1 MGSRRARMIRATA
14 FFLLL
19 LQAASTHQAA
29 VPTDANLVLTEAAE
43 SLESVLGLDY
53 NVLEPTFRDIDLVKE
68 NLVELMPYLE
78 ESERPVITTAYA
90 NLLDLEGTL
99 SVDFGTTLGL
109 LTDKATRYSQQMQG
123 KIARYPKKFKS
134 SLRTLNTFLATVSEN
149 TNGLVEASD
158 NALRQ
163 AKVVLISVEAFKNM
177 MKVAEPKKTRAQPF
191 KSFLDFSDIF
201 QTIAFGVTSD
211 TTSNEALALV
221 KTLIPKVVDLGVGFN
236 EIKETPNLRARV
248 DQTIKIM
255 GNIVKKIRN
264 ISSELR
270 NANDNIKTNSLSV
283 QHLKENSEAYNIENM
298 KIEMLNG
305 KFAAVFDGGENVG
318 KTVATVTDYKP
329 KVFEIPPSRA
339 TTTTTTTTISTT
351 TTTTTRAS
359 TSTTTASIV
368 STTDAV
374 TTTGN
379 TI

>member
-14 FFLLL
+14 FFFLL
-19 LQAASTHQAA
+19 LQAASTHQAS

-43 SLESVLGLDY
+43 SLEHVLGLDY

-149 TNGLVEASD
+149 TNGLAEASD

-191 KSFLDFSDIF
+191 KSFLDFR
-201 QTIAFGVTSD
+201 TS
-211 TTSNEALALV
+211 SKRLHLGSHRIRH
-221 KTLIPKVVDLGVGFN
+221 LMRPLPSLRPLFPKLWIY
-236 EIKETPNLRARV
+236 EWA
-248 DQTIKIM
+248 
-255 GNIVKKIRN
+255 
-264 ISSELR
+264 S
-270 NANDNIKTNSLSV
+270 
-283 QHLKENSEAYNIENM
+283 M
-298 KIEMLNG
+298 K
-305 KFAAVFDGGENVG
+305 
-318 KTVATVTDYKP
+318 
-329 KVFEIPPSRA
+329 SRKRQ
-339 TTTTTTTTISTT
+339 I
-351 TTTTTRAS
+351 
-359 TSTTTASIV
+359 
-368 STTDAV
+368 
-374 TTTGN
+374 
-379 TI
+379 

>member
-1 MGSRRARMIRATA
+1 MNRARA
-14 FFLLL
+14 LLL
-19 LQAASTHQAA
+19 MLQAAAYHQASL
-29 VPTDANLVLTEAAE
+29 PTNAELVIKGAAG
-43 SLESVLGLDY
+43 SLEGVLGLGRDY
-53 NVLEPTFRDIDLVKE
+53 DALKPMIKDIDIMKE
-68 NLVELMPYLE
+68 RMVELMPYLE
-78 ESERPVITTAYA
+78 EAERPVITTAYA

-149 TNGLVEASD
+149 TNGLAEASD

-236 EIKETPNLRARV
+236 EIKETPNLRAKV

-255 GNIVKKIRN
+255 GNIVQKNQKYF
-264 ISSELR
+264 L
-270 NANDNIKTNSLSV
+270 
-283 QHLKENSEAYNIENM
+283 
-298 KIEMLNG
+298 
-305 KFAAVFDGGENVG
+305 
-318 KTVATVTDYKP
+318 
-329 KVFEIPPSRA
+329 
-339 TTTTTTTTISTT
+339 
-351 TTTTTRAS
+351 
-359 TSTTTASIV
+359 
-368 STTDAV
+368 
-374 TTTGN
+374 
-379 TI
+379 

>member
-19 LQAASTHQAA
+19 LQAASTHQAS
-29 VPTDANLVLTEAAE
+29 VPTDANLVLTAAAE

-90 NLLDLEGTL
+90 NLLD
-99 SVDFGTTLGL
+99 FGTTLGL
-109 LTDKATRYSQQMQG
+109 HTDKATRYSQQMQG

-236 EIKETPNLRARV
+236 EIKETPNLRAKV

-255 GNIVKKIRN
+255 GNIVQKNRKHF
-264 ISSELR
+264 L
-270 NANDNIKTNSLSV
+270 
-283 QHLKENSEAYNIENM
+283 
-298 KIEMLNG
+298 
-305 KFAAVFDGGENVG
+305 
-318 KTVATVTDYKP
+318 
-329 KVFEIPPSRA
+329 
-339 TTTTTTTTISTT
+339 
-351 TTTTTRAS
+351 
-359 TSTTTASIV
+359 
-368 STTDAV
+368 
-374 TTTGN
+374 
-379 TI
+379 

>member
-1 MGSRRARMIRATA
+1 
-14 FFLLL
+14 
-19 LQAASTHQAA
+19 
-29 VPTDANLVLTEAAE
+29 
-43 SLESVLGLDY
+43 
-53 NVLEPTFRDIDLVKE
+53 
-68 NLVELMPYLE
+68 
-78 ESERPVITTAYA
+78 
-90 NLLDLEGTL
+90 
-99 SVDFGTTLGL
+99 
-109 LTDKATRYSQQMQG
+109 MQG

-149 TNGLVEASD
+149 TNGLAEASD

-236 EIKETPNLRARV
+236 EIKETPNLRGKV
-248 DQTIKIM
+248 DQTIKKM
-255 GNIVKKIRN
+255 GNIVQKIRN

-270 NANDNIKTNSLSV
+270 NANENIKTNSLSV
-283 QHLKENSEAYNIENM
+283 QHLKENTDAYNIDNM
-298 KIEMLNG
+298 KIEMLNE
-305 KFAAVFDGGENVG
+305 KFAAVFDGGENVE
-318 KTVATVTDYKP
+318 KTVATVTGYRP

-339 TTTTTTTTISTT
+339 TTTTTTST
-351 TTTTTRAS
+351 AS
-359 TSTTTASIV
+359 TSTTTAAID
-368 STTDAV
+368 STTGTV
-374 TTTGN
+374 TTTMR

>member
-19 LQAASTHQAA
+19 LQAASTHQAS

-68 NLVELMPYLE
+68 
-78 ESERPVITTAYA
+78 

-201 QTIAFGVTSD
+201 QTIAFGV
-211 TTSNEALALV
+211 
-221 KTLIPKVVDLGVGFN
+221 
-236 EIKETPNLRARV
+236 
-248 DQTIKIM
+248 
-255 GNIVKKIRN
+255 
-264 ISSELR
+264 
-270 NANDNIKTNSLSV
+270 
-283 QHLKENSEAYNIENM
+283 
-298 KIEMLNG
+298 
-305 KFAAVFDGGENVG
+305 
-318 KTVATVTDYKP
+318 
-329 KVFEIPPSRA
+329 
-339 TTTTTTTTISTT
+339 
-351 TTTTTRAS
+351 
-359 TSTTTASIV
+359 
-368 STTDAV
+368 
-374 TTTGN
+374 
-379 TI
+379 

>member
-19 LQAASTHQAA
+19 LQAASTHQAS
-29 VPTDANLVLTEAAE
+29 VPTDANLVLTAAAE
-43 SLESVLGLDY
+43 SLENVLGLDY

-134 SLRTLNTFLATVSEN
+134 SLRTLNTFLAT
-149 TNGLVEASD
+149 D

-177 MKVAEPKKTRAQPF
+177 MKVAEPRNTRAQPF

-221 KTLIPKVVDLGVGFN
+221 
-236 EIKETPNLRARV
+236 
-248 DQTIKIM
+248 
-255 GNIVKKIRN
+255 
-264 ISSELR
+264 
-270 NANDNIKTNSLSV
+270 
-283 QHLKENSEAYNIENM
+283 
-298 KIEMLNG
+298 
-305 KFAAVFDGGENVG
+305 
-318 KTVATVTDYKP
+318 
-329 KVFEIPPSRA
+329 
-339 TTTTTTTTISTT
+339 
-351 TTTTTRAS
+351 
-359 TSTTTASIV
+359 
-368 STTDAV
+368 
-374 TTTGN
+374 
-379 TI
+379 